1 MRLALR
7 LLLREWR
14 AGELAVL
21 TVALLVAVAAVSSVS
36 FFTDRVNQ
44 ALTRQASELLAADL
58 VLVSDHPVEAQR
70 QAKARA
76 LGLAVAHSAVFPSM
90 VVAGER
96 ARLAEIKAV
105 SAGYPLRGRLE
116 IAETRGQPRQVAH
129 GPAPGTAWADGRLL
143 LELGISPGDAIQVGR
158 TRLVLAAVIE
168 REPDRAGD
176 FFSIAPRLM
185 INEADLAATGLVTVG
200 SRVSYRLLV
209 AGEPRAVAAYRRLI
223 EPALKRGERLE
234 GVTDARPEIRSAL
247 ERARKYLG
255 LAALVAAVLAGV
267 AVALAGRRF
276 VARNLDACAIMRCL
290 GASQRRIFGLYLAQ
304 FLLLGALGG
313 LAGSLLGLAAQA
325 VLARLLAGQ
334 LGVALPPPGPA
345 PVGEGVLL
353 GMGLLTAFG
362 AVPLARLARVPTL
375 RVLRRELAPPTGL
388 GRAGQALAVAAL
400 AALFLWKAGEWR
412 LAFYVGTGLAVAFA
426 AAWLTASAL
435 LWSVARL
442 RARAHGVLF
451 YGLASVTRRGES
463 SRLVIVAFSLGLMAL
478 LLLTLVRGDL
488 LASWQRALPADAPNR
503 FLINVQPDQV
513 PALAAFLAGQGL
525 AQPVFHPMVRGRL
538 VAINDRPVSAR
549 DYTDER
555 SQRLVEREFNL
566 SWAEGLRADNRV
578 IAGRFWQ
585 GQAATPQWS
594 VEEGIAQRLG
604 IRLGDRLRFDV
615 AGRLL
620 EAPVTSLRHVDW
632 DSMRVNFFVIGTP
645 GLLASQPASY
655 ITSFH
660 LPRGREAVLDALVRA
675 FPNVTVIDVAAI
687 LEEVR
692 GIMERVAQAVEFVFL
707 FTLLAGVVVLYAALV
722 ATRDE
727 RMYEAAVMRA
737 LGAGRRQLLGA
748 QWIEFAVIG
757 ALAGVV
763 GAAGAGLV
771 AWVLAERLM
780 DVPYHFNPLLGL
792 VGVAAGS
799 LGVALAGAFAT
810 RRVLDTPPLIV
821 LRA

>member
-1 MRLALR
+1 MKLALR

-21 TVALLVAVAAVSSVS
+21 TVALLVAVAAVSTVS

-70 QAKARA
+70 QTAARA
-76 LGLAVAHSAVFPSM
+76 LGLTVAHSAVFPSM
-90 VVAGER
+90 VVAGAR

-105 SAGYPLRGRLE
+105 SQGYPLRGRLE
-116 IAETRGQPRQVAH
+116 IAEVRGQPRQVAR
-129 GPAPGTAWADGRLL
+129 GPAPGTAWADARLL
-143 LELGISPGDAIQVGR
+143 LELGLAPGDAIEVGR
-158 TRLVLAAVIE
+158 KRLLLAAVIE

-200 SRVSYRLLV
+200 SRVSHRLLV
-209 AGEPRAVAAYRRLI
+209 AGEPGAVAAYRRLI
-223 EPALKRGERLE
+223 EPGLKRGERLE

-267 AVALAGRRF
+267 AVALAGHRF
-276 VARNLDACAIMRCL
+276 AARNLDACAIMRCL
-290 GASQRRIFGLYLAQ
+290 GAAQRRIFGLYFVQ
-304 FLLLGALGG
+304 FLLLGALAG
-313 LAGSLLGLAAQA
+313 LAGSLLGLAAQE

-334 LGVALPPPGPA
+334 LGVALPPPGAA
-345 PVGEGVLL
+345 PLGEGVLL
-353 GMGLLTAFG
+353 GMVLLTAFG

-375 RVLRRELAPPTGL
+375 RVLRRELASPTGL
-388 GRAGQALAVAAL
+388 GRAGQALAVAVL

-412 LAFYVGTGLAVAFA
+412 LAVYMGTGLAVVFA
-426 AAWLTASAL
+426 AAWLTAAAL

-442 RARAHGVLF
+442 RARAHGVFF

-513 PALAAFLAGQGL
+513 PALAAFLAAQGL

-549 DYTDER
+549 DYPDER

-566 SWAEGLRADNRV
+566 SWAEGLRADNRLV
-578 IAGRFWQ
+578 AGRFWQ

-594 VEEGIAQRLG
+594 VEEGIARRLG
-604 IRLGDRLRFDV
+604 IRLGDRLSFDV
-615 AGRLL
+615 AGSVL

-645 GLLASQPASY
+645 GLLAGQPASY

-660 LPRGREAVLDALVRA
+660 LPRGREGVLDALVRA

-692 GIMERVAQAVEFVFL
+692 GIMGRVAQAVEFVFL
-707 FTLLAGVVVLYAALV
+707 FTLLAGLVVLYAALV

-737 LGAGRRQLLGA
+737 LGAGRRQLVGA

-771 AWVLAERLM
+771 AWVLAERLL
-780 DVPYHFNPLLGL
+780 DVAYAFNPLLWL
-792 VGVAAGS
+792 VGVAAGG
-799 LGVALAGAFAT
+799 LGVALAGTFTT

-821 LRA
+821 LRG